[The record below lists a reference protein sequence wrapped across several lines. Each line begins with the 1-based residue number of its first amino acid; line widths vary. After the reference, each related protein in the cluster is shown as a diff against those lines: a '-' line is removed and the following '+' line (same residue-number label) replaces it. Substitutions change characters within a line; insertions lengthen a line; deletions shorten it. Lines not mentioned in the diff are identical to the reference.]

1 MVFDCEPMFWDPNIK
16 FHRERAGA
24 QELRMIEIFK
34 KDDLLVTEFLRGI
47 LENPETLDTVSEL
60 ILECPD
66 SCAKPATAYLCK
78 YLLARLKI
86 IEKSALLSNEQETC
100 VGADGNEYKQPKAV
114 SARFINLM
122 VALLN
127 TRVAKSS
134 TKFNSYLDILSSFCF
149 DSAEDIEA

>member
-1 MVFDCEPMFWDPNIK
+1 M
-16 FHRERAGA
+16 
-24 QELRMIEIFK
+24 LRIAYKACFEIIARCFNNAVMKEFINEMIEIFK

-127 TRVAKSS
+127 RRVAKRR
-134 TKFNSYLDILSSFCF
+134 TKFNSYLYILSSFCF
-149 DSAEDIEA
+149 DSA